1 MHLSSVVAMIE
12 RLRGIEVRIASHTN
26 PAHRLHLGRSLHTV
40 TLDKLPSIVRR
51 GRMTPQPLL
60 KQLIAVTALK
70 RHVVE
75 APIGDGH
82 VAVPASAVWL
92 VVDRKLRLLWAAGVV
107 PWGDV
112 SEAA

>member
-1 MHLSSVVAMIE
+1 MIKG
-12 RLRGIEVRIASHTN
+12 LRGIEIRVPSHTN
-26 PAHRLHLGRSLHTV
+26 PTHGLHLGCSLHTV
-40 TLDKLPSIVRR
+40 TLDELSSIVCR

-60 KQLIAVTALK
+60 KQLVAVTALK
-70 RHVVE
+70 GHIVE

-92 VVDRKLRLLWAAGVV
+92 VVDGKLGLLRAARVV
-107 PWGDV
+107 TWGDV